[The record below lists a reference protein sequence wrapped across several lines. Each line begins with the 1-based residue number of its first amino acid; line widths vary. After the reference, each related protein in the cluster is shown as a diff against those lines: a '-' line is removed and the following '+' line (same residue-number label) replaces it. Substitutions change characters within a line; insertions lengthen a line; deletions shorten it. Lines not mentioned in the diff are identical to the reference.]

1 MGRSDGVKPSDPSVR
16 TMNPSEPS
24 DVRGA
29 GGREILQ
36 KAEAALKRLGYARIP
51 PVVRDAPG
59 EPQFWVQE
67 AGVPRRTFPVFVQD
81 GAARGALDR
90 IGAFAHRGVDGP
102 SATAR
107 AIVVVPSDR
116 AADEAWQALRARDQD
131 AAAEY
136 AILIVPT
143 RPDTEEARW
152 HAGTLPPRAV
162 LRLATGIVVGL
173 FYRARAEEGST
184 QVDFTDL
191 LQILRHRFGVDVHRS
206 LGVTSDEDA
215 LFILYQLALRDS
227 YAPGAPGANLH
238 LLVLKPTGPAA
249 RLPWFAA

>member
-1 MGRSDGVKPSDPSVR
+1 
-16 TMNPSEPS
+16 MNPAEPS
-24 DVRGA
+24 ELRGA

-67 AGVPRRTFPVFVQD
+67 AGVPRRTFPVFVQEGSTS
-81 GAARGALDR
+81 GASDR
-90 IGAFAHRGVDGP
+90 VGAFSRRAPGVAASP
-102 SATAR
+102 AR

-136 AILIVPT
+136 AILIVPS
-143 RPDTEEARW
+143 RPDEAEARW
-152 HAGTLPPRAV
+152 HAGTLPPKAV

-173 FYRARAEEGST
+173 FHRAQAEEGGT
-184 QVDFTDL
+184 QIDFTDL

-227 YAPGAPGANLH
+227 YAPGDPGANLH
-238 LLVLKPTGPAA
+238 LLVLKPAGPAA

>member
-1 MGRSDGVKPSDPSVR
+1 
-16 TMNPSEPS
+16 MNPTEPS

-59 EPQFWVQE
+59 APQFWVQE
-67 AGVPRRTFPVFVQD
+67 AGVPRRTFPVFVQEG
-81 GAARGALDR
+81 GASRPWDR
-90 IGAFAHRGVDGP
+90 VGAFSHRQLEADAAA
-102 SATAR
+102 SR

-116 AADEAWQALRARDQD
+116 AADETWEALRARDRD

-136 AILIVPT
+136 AILIVPAKADDDE
-143 RPDTEEARW
+143 PRW
-152 HAGTLPPRAV
+152 HAGTLPPREV

-173 FYRARAEEGST
+173 FRRARAEEGGA
-184 QVDFTDL
+184 QVDFGDL
-191 LQILRHRFGVDVHRS
+191 LRILRQRFGVDVHRS

-227 YAPGAPGANLH
+227 YAPGDPGSNLH
-238 LLVLKPTGPAA
+238 LLVLKPTGPGA

>member
-1 MGRSDGVKPSDPSVR
+1 MGRSDGVEPSDPSVR

-67 AGVPRRTFPVFVQD
+67 AG
-81 GAARGALDR
+81 AARGALDR

-102 SATAR
+102 STTAR

-206 LGVTSDEDA
+206 LGVASDEDA

-227 YAPGAPGANLH
+227 YAPGDPGANLH